1 MAVSPV
7 TETTT
12 AAVGAPPEPACPV
25 EELLSRTRPGGK
37 LVLTREQEQRMRASA
52 SALSR
57 IAGERPV
64 YGLTRGFGPLAEYAA
79 DDDAR
84 EQGLGL
90 LDHLTT
96 GQGAPL
102 PRDVVRTMVWLRLR
116 GMTLGHSAVDV
127 EVWQTLAE
135 QWNHGF
141 TPVVPQEGSLSA
153 SGDLVPL
160 AHAARA
166 AAGRGEVWLESGGEQ
181 LRVPAAEALSGTG
194 LPPVRWDARSA
205 LAFANGSGASL
216 ARALHN
222 HVRLAALARAVASVT
237 GRAAALLGCSTEAY
251 SDALSAVRGH
261 QGQRAA
267 AELIRDE
274 LHGTGTGTGGDAT
287 VTGAR
292 SGAGDRADT
301 RTDAANAAGGRAAA
315 SPRRL
320 QEPYSLRCA
329 PQVVGAVLD
338 QLDAQGR
345 ILAAEAEGCTDNPV
359 LVGDEVLHGGNFHA
373 APVGLASEQH
383 ALCVHQ
389 LAFLA
394 ERQLALV
401 LDPQH
406 NGGHPPLLAEQP
418 GRDSGFAG
426 VQIAATAHLGALR
439 QRGYPASF
447 TAVPTNLGNQDH
459 VPLALNS
466 ANAVA
471 EMTERAWWIVSS
483 LFLAVTRLGH
493 LTRSGPH
500 ADGIRRGTGPPDA
513 TGGSALWARLD
524 HDWPPLT
531 RDRPLAG
538 EVAAWARRVEAHYSG
553 AAEEHGANDDDQ
565 ERTRCPA

>member
-1 MAVSPV
+1 MT
-7 TETTT
+7 TELTE
-12 AAVGAPPEPACPV
+12 APRELPCPV
-25 EELLSRTRPGGK
+25 GELLVHTAPGGK
-37 LVLTREQEQRMRASA
+37 LVLTREEEQRMRASA
-52 SALSR
+52 SALAR
-57 IAGERPV
+57 IAKDRPV

-79 DDDAR
+79 DEDPR

-90 LDHLTT
+90 LDHLTA

-116 GMTLGHSAVDV
+116 GMTQGHSAVDV

-135 QWNHGF
+135 QWDHGL

-160 AHAARA
+160 AHAAQA
-166 AAGRGEVWLESGGEQ
+166 AAGRGEAWLELGGEQ
-181 LRVPAAEALSGTG
+181 RRVPAAEALAANG
-194 LPPVRWDARSA
+194 LPAVRWDARSA

-222 HVRLAALARAVASVT
+222 HVRLAALARALASAT
-237 GRAAALLGCSTEAY
+237 GRAAALLGCNTEAY
-251 SDALSAVRGH
+251 ADALSAVRGH
-261 QGQRAA
+261 HGQRVAA
-267 AELIRDE
+267 ALVREEMHRTAAGSAGQE
-274 LHGTGTGTGGDAT
+274 
-287 VTGAR
+287 
-292 SGAGDRADT
+292 GAGTA
-301 RTDAANAAGGRAAA
+301 
-315 SPRRL
+315 PRRL

-338 QLDAQGR
+338 QLAAQGR

-359 LVGDEVLHGGNFHA
+359 LVDDDVLHGGNFHA

-389 LAFLA
+389 LAYLA

-406 NGGHPPLLAEQP
+406 NGGQPPLLAERP

-447 TAVPTNLGNQDH
+447 TPVPTNLGNQDH

-483 LFLAVTRLGH
+483 LFLAVTRLAH
-493 LTRSGPH
+493 LTRG
-500 ADGIRRGTGPPDA
+500 GTGAGGHGDA
-513 TGGSALWARLD
+513 RGGDGDGGDSLWAELAR
-524 HDWPPLT
+524 DWPPLT

-538 EVAAWARRVEAHYSG
+538 EVAAMAGRIEAHYSRAG
-553 AAEEHGANDDDQ
+553 ERHGANDEDQ
-565 ERTRCPA
+565 EYTRCPA

>member
-1 MAVSPV
+1 MTVTTTRAAAVPHARDEKAASDASDELPSPV
-7 TETTT
+7 HDLVART
-12 AAVGAPPEPACPV
+12 A
-25 EELLSRTRPGGK
+25 PGGE
-37 LVLTREQEQRMRASA
+37 LRLTGEEERRMRDSA
-52 SALSR
+52 AALAR
-57 IAGERPV
+57 IARDRPV

-79 DDDAR
+79 DDDPA

-90 LDHLTT
+90 LDHLTA

-127 EVWQTLAE
+127 GVWRTLAE

-160 AHAARA
+160 AHAAQA
-166 AAGRGEVWLESGGEQ
+166 AAGRGEAWLEHGGEHR
-181 LRVPAAEALSGTG
+181 RVPASEVLAETG
-194 LPPVRWDARSA
+194 LSAVSWDARSA

-222 HVRLAALARAVASVT
+222 HVRLAALARAVASAT
-237 GRAAALLGCSTEAY
+237 GRIAALTGCSTEAY
-251 SDALSAVRGH
+251 ADALSAVRGH
-261 QGQRAA
+261 HGQRTAA
-267 AELIRDE
+267 AWIRQE
-274 LHGTGTGTGGDAT
+274 IRA
-287 VTGAR
+287 
-292 SGAGDRADT
+292 AGP
-301 RTDAANAAGGRAAA
+301 DAAPA
-315 SPRRL
+315 PRRL

-329 PQVVGAVLD
+329 PQVVGAVLG
-338 QLDAQGR
+338 QLAAQGR
-345 ILAAEAEGCTDNPV
+345 ILADEAEGCTDNPV
-359 LVGDEVLHGGNFHA
+359 LVNGDVLHGGNFHA
-373 APVGLASEQH
+373 APVALASEQH

-389 LAFLA
+389 LAYLA

-401 LDPQH
+401 LDPVH
-406 NGGHPPLLAEQP
+406 NGGHPPLLAERP

-447 TAVPTNLGNQDH
+447 TPVPTNLGNQDH

-471 EMTERAWWIVSS
+471 EMTQRAWWIVAS
-483 LFLAVTRLGH
+483 LHLAVTRLRRLVREGRGQDGTNGPDGH
-493 LTRSGPH
+493 AGRP
-500 ADGIRRGTGPPDA
+500 A
-513 TGGSALWARLD
+513 GGNALWAELD
-524 HDWPPLT
+524 RDFPPLM

-538 EVAAWARRVEAHYSG
+538 EVAAAARRIEAHHTAHDDQSAQSARSGQSG
-553 AAEEHGANDDDQ
+553 AARGHGATDDDQ
-565 ERTRCPA
+565 EHTRCPA

>member
-1 MAVSPV
+1 MP
-7 TETTT
+7 ETTMPER
-12 AAVGAPPEPACPV
+12 GAPPEPACPV
-25 EELLSRTRPGGK
+25 EELLSHTGPGGK
-37 LVLTREQEQRMRASA
+37 LVLTREQEQRMRESA
-52 SALSR
+52 AALSR
-57 IAGERPV
+57 IAQERPV
-64 YGLTRGFGPLAEYAA
+64 YGLTRGFGPLVEYSA
-79 DDDAR
+79 DEDPR
-84 EQGLGL
+84 EQGIGL

-116 GMTLGHSAVDV
+116 GMTLGHSGVDA
-127 EVWQTLAE
+127 EVWQALAE

-160 AHAARA
+160 AHAAQA
-166 AAGRGEVWLESGGEQ
+166 AAGRGEVWLERGGEQ
-181 LRVPAAEALSGTG
+181 RRVPADEALAEAG
-194 LPPVRWDARSA
+194 LPAVRWDARSA
-205 LAFANGSGASL
+205 LAFANGSGTSL

-222 HVRLAALARAVASVT
+222 HVRLAALARALASAT
-237 GRAAALLGCSTEAY
+237 GRAAALLGCNTEAY

-261 QGQRAA
+261 QGQRTA

-274 LHGTGTGTGGDAT
+274 LLRGTATGTGTGRPGT
-287 VTGAR
+287 P
-292 SGAGDRADT
+292 
-301 RTDAANAAGGRAAA
+301 
-315 SPRRL
+315 PRRL

-338 QLDAQGR
+338 QLAAQGR

-406 NGGHPPLLAEQP
+406 NGGRPPLLAEQP

-447 TAVPTNLGNQDH
+447 TPVPTNLGNQDH

-493 LTRSGPH
+493 LAGSGQYGSGPY
-500 ADGIRRGTGPPDA
+500 ADGTKTCTGTEDA
-513 TGGSALWARLD
+513 PGGSALWARLD
-524 HDWPPLT
+524 RDWPPLT

-538 EVAAWARRVEAHYSG
+538 EVAAWARRIEAHYSG
-553 AAEEHGANDDDQ
+553 AAEAHGANDDDQ
-565 ERTRCPA
+565 EHTRCPA

>member
-1 MAVSPV
+1 MAVSAV
-7 TETTT
+7 TETTMPGGG
-12 AAVGAPPEPACPV
+12 GAPLQSPPLQAPPSQLPCPV
-25 EELLSRTRPGGK
+25 EELLSHTRPGGK
-37 LVLTREQEQRMRASA
+37 LVLGHEQEQRMRDSA

-57 IAGERPV
+57 IAAERPV

-79 DDDAR
+79 DEDPR

-96 GQGAPL
+96 GQGEPL
-102 PRDVVRTMVWLRLR
+102 PGDVVRTMVWLRLR

-127 EVWQTLAE
+127 EVWQTLAD

-160 AHAARA
+160 AHAAQA
-166 AAGRGEVWLESGGEQ
+166 AAGRGEAWLERGGEQ
-181 LRVPAAEALSGTG
+181 RRVPAAEALAETG
-194 LPPVRWDARSA
+194 LPAVRWDARSA

-222 HVRLAALARAVASVT
+222 HVRLTALARAVASAT
-237 GRAAALLGCSTEAY
+237 GRAAALLGCNTEAY

-267 AELIRDE
+267 AELIREE
-274 LHGTGTGTGGDAT
+274 LYGTGTGTGA
-287 VTGAR
+287 VR
-292 SGAGDRADT
+292 
-301 RTDAANAAGGRAAA
+301 NAAA

-329 PQVVGAVLD
+329 PQVIGAVLD
-338 QLDAQGR
+338 QLAAQGR

-406 NGGHPPLLAEQP
+406 NGGRPPLLAQQP

-447 TAVPTNLGNQDH
+447 TPVPTNLGNQDH

-483 LFLAVTRLGH
+483 LFLAITRLGH
-493 LTRSGPH
+493 LAGSGPH
-500 ADGIRRGTGPPDA
+500 TDGTAKDAGTEDAERRAETV
-513 TGGSALWARLD
+513 GGSTPWARLD
-524 HDWPPLT
+524 REWPPLT

-538 EVAAWARRVEAHYSG
+538 EVAAWARRIEAHYSG
-553 AAEEHGANDDDQ
+553 AAEAHGANDDDQ
-565 ERTRCPA
+565 EHTRCPA